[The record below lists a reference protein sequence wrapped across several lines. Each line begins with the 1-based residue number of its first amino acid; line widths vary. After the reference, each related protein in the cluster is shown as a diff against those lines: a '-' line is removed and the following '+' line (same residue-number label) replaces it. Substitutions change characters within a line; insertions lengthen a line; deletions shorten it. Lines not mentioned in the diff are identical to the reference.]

1 MSPGVAGKISRC
13 SFSRALARQTI
24 LIIMKCATDVT
35 YRPIV
40 FLVNVQAA
48 DLISGLHFFLRQWI
62 VQKKVLLFVAYKWAV
77 KRRLKRFG
85 GRMGT
90 AWCTRRKIIAK
101 GIWKGVDISS
111 RRYYCPRVLTYCTR
125 NWISLSFWIPHT
137 WWRRCW
143 ARPRSGLSLR
153 TERYIRLVR
162 IQQINC
168 RS

>member
-1 MSPGVAGKISRC
+1 MRRKNLTLYFLTCPRKTNDLNHYEMRDRRYLSTNRIPCQCASSWPHFRPP
-13 SFSRALARQTI
+13 FS
-24 LIIMKCATDVT
+24 
-35 YRPIV
+35 
-40 FLVNVQAA
+40 
-48 DLISGLHFFLRQWI
+48 LRQWI
-62 VQKKVLLFVAYKWAV
+62 VQKKVLLFVAHKWAV

-85 GRMGT
+85 DRMGT
-90 AWCTRRKIIAK
+90 ACTRREIIAK

-137 WWRRCW
+137 WWRQCW
-143 ARPRSGLSLR
+143 TRPRSGLSLS